1 MSAGAR
7 HEWAVDD
14 IVWDFTRVVTA
25 ERLTWYGDGLLTSA
39 AGQRT
44 LVGSNIHTDPDYARE
59 QGLPAPIA
67 DGMLATN
74 WISTMLVHTFG
85 EDYLLRGDL
94 RTKYIRPTIVDVKVR
109 VRGEIRDRIK
119 QESGLIRYTLEVWT
133 EDEQGI
139 RLVDGEA
146 HIEVDSA

>member
-1 MSAGAR
+1 VR
-7 HEWAVDD
+7 
-14 IVWDFTRVVTA
+14 
-25 ERLTWYGDGLLTSA
+25 
-39 AGQRT
+39 
-44 LVGSNIHTDPDYARE
+44 
-59 QGLPAPIA
+59 
-67 DGMLATN
+67 
-74 WISTMLVHTFG
+74 TFG

-146 HIEVDSA
+146 HVEVDSA